1 MKGSL
6 QIKKNNKY
14 YVYVRINGK
23 QKAIPTGIEAVR
35 GNKRK
40 AEAKMIEI
48 LAELDDN
55 PHIYDKILFV
65 DYAMKWLEYNQ
76 NHVDDN
82 THSGYKQYLQK
93 HIIPYFEPLK
103 RRLQDIKTTDIEGY
117 YNHKSTNGRLDG
129 KEGGLSKESIK
140 RHSVVL
146 NLIFKQA
153 LHDDLIKKNPCEFAK
168 MSKIPQRHKESNIY
182 TIEQCKKLL
191 EVTEG
196 ELFHDIVYLTF
207 MYGLRREEVMG
218 LRWCDI
224 DFNKNILTIQ
234 HTVTVAVDG
243 NIIRKDKTKTE
254 SSNRIYP
261 LLSDIR
267 EMLLNIKTR
276 QEENKKIFG
285 NCYSDTDYIFTKED
299 GALYY
304 PTYPTHKLIKV
315 TKKYNLPHITF
326 HELRKSCVT
335 MLLLDKNWSMK
346 EVSEW
351 VGHSDI
357 YITMNM
363 YAQIT
368 KNHKQDLAN
377 SLCGTLL

>member
-168 MSKIPQRHKESNIY
+168 MPKIPQRHKESNIY

>member
-168 MSKIPQRHKESNIY
+168 MPKIPQRHKESNIY

-191 EVTEG
+191 EITEG